1 MDHLL
6 GLSPPSMNTLPSDIR
21 VKLGFRQ
28 QTREAATGKA
38 KETHLSVLHLLHFQ
52 QL

>member
-6 GLSPPSMNTLPSDIR
+6 GLSPPSMSTLPSDIR
-21 VKLGFRQ
+21 VKLGFCQ
-28 QTREAATGKA
+28 QTREAAIGKL
-38 KETHLSVLHLLHFQ
+38 KEMQLSVLYLLHFQ